1 MIAPAC
7 AHGKALIVLSSHSA
21 PSVVYPLGRSRFL
34 AWILSG
40 LWCAGVLVAVLW
52 FYATRPLDWRTAL
65 VLAALVGAAA
75 AARSS
80 WMHSPIGQLAW
91 DGEAWRWESANY
103 QTGIAGYEL
112 LVIADFQHAML
123 LRLENH
129 AHARLWLWVERSAMP
144 QRWLDLRRAVY
155 SPRKAS
161 MPAGQHDALQA
172 EPLFAVAVSEPMQ
185 SVDVISPKP

>member
-1 MIAPAC
+1 LNAPEC
-7 AHGKALIVLSSHSA
+7 AHGKALIFLNSHSA

-52 FYATRPLDWRTAL
+52 FYVTRQLDWRTAL
-65 VLAALVGAAA
+65 VLAALVGAAV

-80 WMHSPIGQLAW
+80 WTHSPIGQLAW
-91 DGEAWRWESANY
+91 DGEAWRWESASY

-112 LVIADFQHAML
+112 SVIADFQRSML

-129 AHARLWLWVERSAMP
+129 AHARLWLWMEQSAMP

-161 MPAGQHDALQA
+161 VPAGQHDAVHA
-172 EPLFAVAVSEPMQ
+172 EPLQAVAVSEPMP
-185 SVDVISPKP
+185 SVDVIPPKP